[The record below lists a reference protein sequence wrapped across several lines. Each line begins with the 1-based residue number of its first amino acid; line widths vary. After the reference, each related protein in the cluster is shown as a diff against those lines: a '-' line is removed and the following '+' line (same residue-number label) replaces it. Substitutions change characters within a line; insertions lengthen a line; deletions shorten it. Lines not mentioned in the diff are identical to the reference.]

1 MQIILD
7 EVDQSYY
14 ADVILEPQ
22 EIERIRQGET
32 ITGKLTFQ
40 YRMCFVGIRLQG
52 VWDYGYEEDK
62 KRKESD
68 ESHA

>member
-1 MQIILD
+1 MLIVID

-14 ADVILEPQ
+14 ADVILQPDEVH
-22 EIERIRQGET
+22 RICQGET
-32 ITGKLTFQ
+32 ISGKLTFK

-62 KRKESD
+62 ERKESE
-68 ESHA
+68 ESDA